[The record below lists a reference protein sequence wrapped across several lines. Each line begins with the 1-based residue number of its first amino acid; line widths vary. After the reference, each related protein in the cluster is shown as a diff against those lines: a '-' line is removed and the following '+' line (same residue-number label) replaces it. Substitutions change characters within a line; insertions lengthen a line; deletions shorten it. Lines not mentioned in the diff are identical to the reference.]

1 MSGVYI
7 IHTTADDAT
16 ATRIHFALNC
26 AGIGAWV
33 DHVHGSERTDFLYQ
47 ESAEAL
53 QDCEVGLFLLSPES
67 AWKPKCQ
74 REWESVLRQGKPLI
88 IAIASEI
95 APDDIPDRLWDH
107 TIPSI
112 DLTCDVEDGITHLL
126 EAIAGAISS

>member
-16 ATRIHFALNC
+16 ATRIHFALFR

-33 DHVHGSERTDFLYQ
+33 DHVHGSERMDYLYQ

-53 QDCEVGLFLLSPES
+53 QNCEVGLFLLTPES

-74 REWESVLRQGKPLI
+74 REWDAVLRQGKPLI
-88 IAIASEI
+88 IAVAGET
-95 APDDIPDRLWDH
+95 APDDIPDRLWDSA
-107 TIPSI
+107 IPYV
-112 DLTCDVEDGITHLL
+112 DLTGDIEDGITRLL
-126 EAIAGAISS
+126 AAIAGAISS